1 MEPWNGEQ
9 RSLVDQWLAALDDSH
24 WNTRATAARMLGELG
39 ELTPLEPLLA
49 ALDDEDESV
58 RAATVRALGKLDER
72 APVDRLVIALSDPS
86 WMVRE
91 MAALTL
97 GELGERVPTGPLLD
111 IVHAAHEDT
120 FVREAAQL
128 ALQQAHPEIVS
139 SLAQDTAIT
148 LQPRDQSPART
159 DRHHLVKSSQ
169 ARLIGLAKRF
179 FPLHTTVQEADDL
192 VEISDLATAA
202 HSSLPL
208 QPPVSAS
215 SRRSLPLRIAEGALV
230 ALLILGIGLSWLLLA
245 HKLHPSSHAGP
256 TPTASPSVSLSWH
269 GHIVSLTTINGVVYV
284 GAMDNAV
291 YALRAA
297 DGGLLWRYT
306 TAGPVDSPPLVVDGI
321 VYVNANVDH
330 GLGYLTGYVYALRAS
345 DGALLWRYTNGSFV
359 YNGYVYLPTV
369 VAGVA
374 YITAQ
379 DGTLSV
385 LRANDGTL
393 LWRYTTKG
401 AGGDSPVVINGIV
414 YVLSTNIDQGP
425 DYLEALR
432 ASDGKL
438 LWRSPG
444 SAYPSAVVNDIVYV
458 ASHDGLSALRARDG
472 ALLWRY
478 ALANTD
484 FFLQTILD
492 GVVYAEAAKYSLD
505 TTAST
510 HTGGYALQFAASKF
524 TALGDRTI
532 PFKQGGPSSLYALRA
547 SDGTVLWHYQ
557 APGDKNNRVGLL
569 AVAGGLVYINRTA
582 GPSKNIFSAL
592 RASDGSLLWSYPTGA
607 FASDV
612 LVTNG
617 VAYLT
622 SNDGTVDAL
631 RASDGSLLWRYT
643 TAGPVDSP
651 PLVVDGIVY
660 VKANI
665 ERDLGYL
672 TGYVDALRASDG
684 ARLWRYTIPE
694 QVFNTP
700 LVDGDTVYI
709 GADNGIVYAL
719 QAATGVLRWSYHVK
733 VS

>member
-39 ELTPLEPLLA
+39 ELTPLEPLLT
-49 ALDDEDESV
+49 ALKDEDESV
-58 RAATVRALGKLDER
+58 RAATVRALGKLNER
-72 APVDRLVIALSDPS
+72 APIDRLVIALSDPS

-97 GELGERVPTGPLLD
+97 GELDERVPTGPLVD
-111 IVHAAHEDT
+111 ILHAANEDT

-128 ALQQAHPEIVS
+128 ALKQAHPEIVS
-139 SLAQDTAIT
+139 SLAQNTAIT
-148 LQPRDQSPART
+148 PQARDQSPART
-159 DRHHLVKSSQ
+159 DQHHLVKSSQ

-179 FPLHTTVQEADDL
+179 FPLHTAMQEADDL
-192 VEISDLATAA
+192 VEISDLATTA

-208 QPPVSAS
+208 QLPVSAS

-230 ALLILGIGLSWLLLA
+230 ALLLLGIGLSWLLLA
-245 HKLHPSSHAGP
+245 QKLHRSSHAGP
-256 TPTASPSVSLSWH
+256 TPTASPSVSLSWQ
-269 GHIVSLTTINGVVYV
+269 GHSLSLTTVNGVVYA

-321 VYVNANVDH
+321 VYVNANIDR
-330 GLGYLTGYVYALRAS
+330 GLGYLTGFVYALRAS

-359 YNGYVYLPTV
+359 YNGYMSLPTV

-374 YITAQ
+374 YIAAQ

-385 LRANDGTL
+385 LRASDGSL
-393 LWRYTTKG
+393 LWRYTAKG

-414 YVLSTNIDQGP
+414 YVLTTNIDQGP

-438 LWRSPG
+438 LWRF
-444 SAYPSAVVNDIVYV
+444 PSYASLPAVVNHVVYV
-458 ASHDGLSALRARDG
+458 TSRDGLSALRERDG

-478 ALANTD
+478 ALADTG
-484 FFLQTILD
+484 FSLQTILD
-492 GVVYAEAAKYSLD
+492 GVVYVEAAKYPPA

-510 HTGGYALQFAASKF
+510 HTGGYALQIATSKI
-524 TALGDRTI
+524 TAPIDRKI

-547 SDGTVLWHYQ
+547 SDGAVLWHYQ
-557 APGDKNNRVGLL
+557 APGDKNNGVGLL
-569 AVAGGLVYINRTA
+569 AVAGGLVYINTTA
-582 GPSKNIFSAL
+582 GSSKNIFSAL
-592 RASDGSLLWSYPTGA
+592 RASDGSLLWSYPTGD
-607 FASDV
+607 FAGDV
-612 LVTNG
+612 LITNG

-622 SNDGTVDAL
+622 AAGGTVAAL
-631 RASDGSLLWRYT
+631 RAGDGSLLWRYT
-643 TAGPVDSP
+643 TGDPAVNV
-651 PLVVDGIVY
+651 LVINGV
-660 VKANI
+660 A
-665 ERDLGYL
+665 YL
-672 TGYVDALRASDG
+672 TSTGGTVDALRTTNG
-684 ARLWRYTIPE
+684 ALLWHYTIPG

-709 GADNGIVYAL
+709 GAANGVVYAL
-719 QAATGVLRWSYHVK
+719 QANTGVLRWYYLTKISN
-733 VS
+733 

>member
-1 MEPWNGEQ
+1 MEPWNGER

-24 WNTRATAARMLGELG
+24 WNTRATAVRMLGELG

-49 ALDDEDESV
+49 ALNDEDESV
-58 RAATVRALGKLDER
+58 RAATVRALGKLGER

-97 GELGERVPTGPLLD
+97 GELGEQVPTGPLVD
-111 IVHAAHEDT
+111 ILHAAHEDT

-148 LQPRDQSPART
+148 PQAQDQSPGRT
-159 DRHHLVKSSQ
+159 ERHHLVESSQ

-179 FPLHTTVQEADDL
+179 FPLHTAMQEADDL
-192 VEISDLATAA
+192 VEISDLDTVAN
-202 HSSLPL
+202 SSFPL

-215 SRRSLPLRIAEGALV
+215 SRRCMLLRIAEGALV

-245 HKLHPSSHAGP
+245 QKLHLSSHAGP
-256 TPTASPSVSLSWH
+256 TPTASPSVSLSWQ
-269 GHIVSLTTINGVVYV
+269 GHIVSLTTVNGVVYA

-291 YALRAA
+291 YALRAG

-306 TAGPVDSPPLVVDGI
+306 TAGPVDSPPVVVDGI

-330 GLGYLTGYVYALRAS
+330 GLGYLTSYVYALRAS

-359 YNGYVYLPTV
+359 YNGYVSRPTV

-374 YITAQ
+374 YIASQ
-379 DGTLSV
+379 DTLSAM
-385 LRANDGTL
+385 RASDGAL
-393 LWRYTTKG
+393 LWRYT
-401 AGGDSPVVINGIV
+401 AGGLVAESLAVKGIV
-414 YVLSTNIDQGP
+414 YVLGTDP
-425 DYLEALR
+425 DYIYALR

-444 SAYPSAVVNDIVYV
+444 YAYPPVVVNDVVYIT
-458 ASHDGLSALRARDG
+458 SRDGLSALRARDG
-472 ALLWRY
+472 ILLWRY
-478 ALANTD
+478 TLANTG
-484 FFLQTILD
+484 FSLQTILD
-492 GVVYAEAAKYSLD
+492 GVVYAEAAKYSPA
-505 TTAST
+505 TTST
-510 HTGGYALQFAASKF
+510 HTGGYALQIAASKI
-524 TALGDRTI
+524 TAPINRKV

-547 SDGTVLWHYQ
+547 SDGAVLWHYQ
-557 APGDKNNRVGLL
+557 APGDKNNGVGLL
-569 AVAGGLVYINRTA
+569 AVARGLVYIDTTA

-592 RASDGSLLWSYPTGA
+592 RASDGSLLWSYPTGDLA
-607 FASDV
+607 GNV

-622 SNDGTVDAL
+622 STDGTVDAL
-631 RASDGSLLWRYT
+631 RTEDGSLLWHYPT
-643 TAGPVDSP
+643 GDPAVNI
-651 PLVVDGIVY
+651 LVINGV
-660 VKANI
+660 A
-665 ERDLGYL
+665 YL
-672 TGYVDALRASDG
+672 TATGGIVDALRATNG
-684 ARLWRYTIPE
+684 ALLWHYAIPG
-694 QVFNTP
+694 QVFSTP
-700 LVDGDTVYI
+700 LVIGDTVYI
-709 GADNGIVYAL
+709 GAANGIVYAL
-719 QAATGVLRWSYHVK
+719 QATTGVLRWSYHTK